1 MKRILII
8 VILSFFGMTVFA
20 QDMSYFMN
28 DFMKEDTTPEDRLL
42 ILETVRDEGLTGI
55 GEFYHNALKYLY
67 VRLSDIKTKTEQDA
81 LEKSAVILCQGLG
94 AEKYTEAAPE
104 LWQTVDYFDIVRIA
118 NQGNAMQAALIALG
132 QVNGIDYLPAI
143 IQRLNQYNMQ
153 TFRDEAKLRVQ
164 MAVVGCISAI
174 EALKDISGYMPV
186 FYVYT
191 GSYDTDVK
199 QIGYNALPNISDD
212 PAEVTIII
220 IQEPSNDPYV
230 KFEAWKELLRT
241 KAPDSSKAKAA
252 VAAIATSWNYA
263 TSNRSYLATLG
274 EMRKSAIDIV
284 RQCGAADNIVYEY
297 LDRSFSNSFN
307 TREPDYEEMILS
319 LNALAALKSD
329 EAVGLLLKYLR
340 ELHSRR
346 RIGPWEDKERR
357 VFQWLISCLE
367 FTGTKSSDVRLMLNT
382 IQRTADY
389 TPFEQ
394 GLARNALAKLN

>member
-1 MKRILII
+1 MKHIKIT
-8 VILSFFGMTVFA
+8 VILFFFGMTVFA
-20 QDMSYFMN
+20 QDMSYYMS

-42 ILETVRDEGLTGI
+42 ILEMVRDEGLTGI
-55 GEFYHNALKYLY
+55 GEFYHDALKYLY
-67 VRLSDIKTKTEQDA
+67 VRLSDIKTKTEEDA

-94 AEKYTEAAPE
+94 QEKYTDAAPE
-104 LWQTVDYFDIVRIA
+104 LWITVDYFDIARIA

-153 TFRDEAKLRVQ
+153 TFRDEAKSRVQ

-191 GSYDTDVK
+191 GSYDPDVK
-199 QIGYNALPNISDD
+199 QIAYNALPNISDD
-212 PAEVTIII
+212 PAEVTIAI
-220 IQEPSNDPYV
+220 IQEPSNDPYI

-252 VAAIATSWNYA
+252 VTAISTSWSYA

-284 RQCGAADNIVYEY
+284 RQCGAADNIVYDY
-297 LDRSFSNSFN
+297 LDRSYSNSFN
-307 TREPDYEEMILS
+307 NREPDYEEMILS

-357 VFQWLISCLE
+357 VFQWLISCIE
-367 FTGTKSSDVRLMLNT
+367 FTGTKSMDVRLMLST

>member
-1 MKRILII
+1 MKRIKIT
-8 VILSFFGMTVFA
+8 VILFFFGMTIFA
-20 QDMSYFMN
+20 QDMSYYLN
-28 DFMKEDTTPEDRLL
+28 DFMREGASPEDRLL
-42 ILETVRDEGLTGI
+42 VLETVRDENLTGI

-81 LEKSAVILCQGLG
+81 VENSAVILSQGLG

-104 LWQTVDYFDIVRIA
+104 LWQTVDYFDIARIA

-153 TFRDEAKLRVQ
+153 TFRDEAKFRVQ

-174 EALKDISGYMPV
+174 ESLKDISGYMPV

-199 QIGYNALPNISDD
+199 QIAFNALPNISDD
-212 PAEVTIII
+212 PAEVTIAL
-220 IQEPSNDPYV
+220 IQESTNDPYV
-230 KFEAWKELLRT
+230 KLEAWKELLRT
-241 KAPDSSKAKAA
+241 KAPDSSKAKVA
-252 VAAIATSWNYA
+252 VTAIATSWSYA
-263 TSNRSYLATLG
+263 TSSRSYLAALG

-284 RQCGAADNIVYEY
+284 RQCGAADNVVYEY
-297 LDRSFSNSFN
+297 LDRSYSNSFN

-329 EAVGLLLKYLR
+329 EAVGLLVKYLR

-346 RIGPWEDKERR
+346 RTGPWEDKERR
-357 VFQWLISCLE
+357 VFQWVISCLE
-367 FTGTKSSDVRLMLNT
+367 FTGTKSTDVRILLTT

-394 GLARNALAKLN
+394 GLAKNALAKLN